1 MPGITTMAQRGSR
14 AGQRTGLSCG
24 GIPVQEKSGMSCELC
39 ATPGGT
45 VLWEDPRCR
54 VVQVDEPGYPGF
66 CRVIWKTH
74 EREMTDLSPADRQHC
89 MNVVFAVERAMR
101 DALSP
106 AKINLAS
113 LGNMVAHVHWHV
125 IPRFADDPHFPQPIW
140 GARQR
145 SNRNARIDAETLKL
159 AVKAELKKL

>member
-1 MPGITTMAQRGSR
+1 MN
-14 AGQRTGLSCG
+14 
-24 GIPVQEKSGMSCELC
+24 CELC

-66 CRVIWKTH
+66 CRVIWKSH
-74 EREMTDLSPADRQHC
+74 VREMTDLSPADRLHC

-125 IPRFADDPHFPQPIW
+125 IPRFADDPHFPQPVW

-145 SNRNARIDAETLKL
+145 ENRVTAPGNDTLTAKIRT
-159 AVKAELKKL
+159 ELMRL